1 MKGLKRKNRVI
12 HIYIIS
18 VILVI
23 ALSTVFFIMYKYNV
37 EGEKNLP
44 FNITKLMIISSAETK
59 NFEKQENNYQADV
72 IQKND
77 IYIAIEK
84 NENYKKT
91 DTIKEIIFKNF
102 EIIEQA
108 KTGKINIYRTSE
120 GTNTFEY
127 IEKYLINNEVIFT
140 GGKETNLNQEQMTIG
155 NQGGLLKISITLEDL
170 GKLIYT
176 ENENIESNGKLL
188 NKLNLKNE
196 DIQTKLSF
204 DVIIKLNSENT
215 FKTNIILDLP
225 VGDIVNEGV
234 CTSENNNLEK
244 LVFKRI

>member
-1 MKGLKRKNRVI
+1 MKGLKRKNRII

-77 IYIAIEK
+77 VYIAIEK

-102 EIIEQA
+102 GIIEQA
-108 KTGKINIYRTSE
+108 KTGKIKIYRTSE
-120 GTNTFEY
+120 ATNTFEY
-127 IEKYLINNEVIFT
+127 IEKYLINNEVIFI

-188 NKLNLKNE
+188 NKLNLKSE
-196 DIQTKLSF
+196 DVQTKLSF
-204 DVIIKLNSENT
+204 DVIIKLNSGNK
-215 FKTNIILDLP
+215 FKTNIVLNLP
-225 VGDIVNEGV
+225 TGDIVNEGV
-234 CTSENNNLEK
+234 CTMDDTNVEK

>member
-1 MKGLKRKNRVI
+1 MKGLERKNRII

-91 DTIKEIIFKNF
+91 DTIKEIIFENF

-108 KTGKINIYRTSE
+108 KIGKINIYRTSE

-196 DIQTKLSF
+196 EIQTKLSF

>member
-1 MKGLKRKNRVI
+1 MKGLKRKNRII

-18 VILVI
+18 IILVI

-234 CTSENNNLEK
+234 CTRENNNLEK